1 MSKLYRLCPMCKR
14 GHYIELTDEQSDK
27 ASDYLRGDG
36 GLIQELFPELN
47 AVEREF
53 IKTGMCKECQ
63 ELMFGNG
70 ESELIKD
77 R

>member
-14 GHYIELTDEQSDK
+14 GHYIKLTNEQDRK
-27 ASDYLRGDG
+27 LWEYRNGK

-47 AVEREF
+47 ACEREF

-70 ESELIKD
+70 ESELIKE